1 MVRQQRRVGDGDE
14 QRSGSPSRRGSGEEG
29 APAPLGA
36 TWVESEQAW
45 NFALYSRAA
54 SSVTLLIY
62 GADDVT
68 TPILAELP
76 HDPLVHKTG
85 RIWHCMVSAA
95 RVPGAT
101 YYAYRVDGPSGGRNR
116 FRAGQGAHRSLR
128 ASAALP
134 AATSRVRPPG

>member
-1 MVRQQRRVGDGDE
+1 MTERMGNLSTIEAWER
-14 QRSGSPSRRGSGEEG
+14 EEG

-68 TPILAELP
+68 TPILA
-76 HDPLVHKTG
+76 
-85 RIWHCMVSAA
+85 AA
-95 RVPGAT
+95 A
-101 YYAYRVDGPSGGRNR
+101 
-116 FRAGQGAHRSLR
+116 
-128 ASAALP
+128 
-134 AATSRVRPPG
+134 